1 MEKLFE
7 LVTHDHEALTDILDE
22 LTRETDEE
30 QAEEL
35 LDRLLEGLES
45 HMERE
50 EEHLYSILEESAFRD
65 LASESYDE
73 HDRMRQITE
82 DLTEAALLS
91 GRWKGILRELREAVV
106 QHFTQEEG
114 TVFERVRELTA
125 PGQLEKIA
133 ASFAEAV

>member
-7 LVTHDHEALTDILDE
+7 LVTRDHEELIDVLDE

-35 LDRLLEGLES
+35 LDQLLEDLES

-50 EEHLYSILEESAFRD
+50 EEHFYPLLEESGFRD
-65 LASESYDE
+65 LATASYDE
-73 HDRMRQITE
+73 HDRMRQISE

-91 GRWKGILRELREAVV
+91 GRWKGILRELREVVV
-106 QHFTQEEG
+106 QHFTLEEG
-114 TVFERVRELTA
+114 TVFERVRELIA
-125 PGQLEKIA
+125 PGRLEKIA
-133 ASFAEAV
+133 ALYAA